1 MILHLNQTE
10 FIDTLKPIDLSIEL
24 KAQAQSLKAWGQG
37 DPKIEPVRDENFV
50 GSVAEG
56 GVVNFKNIF
65 FNPHAHITHTEC
77 CGHITKEFH
86 SVNDSLS
93 RYFFNAQLVSIA
105 PEKIDNDSVI
115 TLQQLRNLDIDENI
129 EALVIRTMP
138 NNESKKSFTYTGTN
152 PPYIDSK
159 IATYLIELG
168 VTHILVDLPSV
179 DREQDGGELAFHH
192 AFWNV
197 PENPNTNR
205 TITEF
210 IFVPSNVAD
219 GRYVLDLQ
227 MSAFRNDAS
236 PSRPILYSME
246 KRKLC

>member
-24 KAQAQSLKAWGQG
+24 KAQVPSLKAWGQG

-219 GRYVLDLQ
+219 GRYILDLQ

>member
-1 MILHLNQTE
+1 M
-10 FIDTLKPIDLSIEL
+10 
-24 KAQAQSLKAWGQG
+24 
-37 DPKIEPVRDENFV
+37 
-50 GSVAEG
+50 
-56 GVVNFKNIF
+56 
-65 FNPHAHITHTEC
+65 
-77 CGHITKEFH
+77 
-86 SVNDSLS
+86 
-93 RYFFNAQLVSIA
+93 
-105 PEKIDNDSVI
+105 
-115 TLQQLRNLDIDENI
+115 RNLDIDENI

-138 NNESKKSFTYTGTN
+138 NNESKKSYTYTGTN

-159 IATYLIELG
+159 IAAYLIDRG

-179 DREQDGGELAFHH
+179 DREQDDGVLAFHH